1 MVATCGFNVEKFIA
15 KHGERTN
22 DGLWC
27 RNFQFTKEEI
37 AAIQT
42 QDFVIS
48 FDEKVYF
55 EDCYIGVLS
64 EKFVNKFPSATKIV
78 FRHAVFRTAPSKQM
92 DYPWLESLW
101 FDNCEIITGST
112 HCNSIRGLEK
122 DKVKYKILDSK
133 FTDIRKNLA
142 DFVIIGISKNTEE
155 NYLPHM
161 SGAMHPTVLTRLHE
175 VVWRS
180 FCT

>member
-1 MVATCGFNVEKFIA
+1 MVATCGFNVEKFIV
-15 KHGERTN
+15 KHGERTD

-27 RNFQFTKEEI
+27 RSFQFTKEEV

-55 EDCYIGVLS
+55 EDCDVGVLS
-64 EKFVNKFPSATKIV
+64 EKLISKFPNATKIV
-78 FRHAVFRTAPSKQM
+78 FRHVVFQIAPSKQM

-101 FDNCEIITGST
+101 FDNCEIRSRRSVCI
-112 HCNSIRGLEK
+112 SIRGLER

-133 FTDIRKNLA
+133 FTDIRKGLA
-142 DFVIIGISKNTEE
+142 DFVVIGISKNTEE
-155 NYLPHM
+155 SYVPHI
-161 SGAMHPTVLTRLHE
+161 SGMMHPTVLTILDE
-175 VVWRS
+175 IVQRS

>member
-15 KHGERTN
+15 KHGERTD

-27 RNFQFTKEEI
+27 RGFQFTKEEV

-42 QDFVIS
+42 QDFIIS

-55 EDCYIGVLS
+55 EGCDVGVLS
-64 EKFVNKFPSATKIV
+64 EKLINKFPNATKIV
-78 FRHAVFRTAPSKQM
+78 FRNAFFQIAPSKQM

-101 FDNCEIITGST
+101 FDNCEIRSRS
-112 HCNSIRGLEK
+112 SIKGLEK

-133 FTDIRKNLA
+133 FTDIRKELA

-155 NYLPHM
+155 NYVPHM
-161 SGAMHPTVLTRLHE
+161 SGVMHPTVLTRLHE
-175 VVWRS
+175 IVWRS

>member
-1 MVATCGFNVEKFIA
+1 MVATRGFNAEKFISMY
-15 KHGERTN
+15 GERTD

-27 RNFQFTKEEI
+27 RNFQLTKEEV

-48 FDEKVYF
+48 LDEKVYF
-55 EDCYIGVLS
+55 EDCDIGVLS
-64 EKFVNKFPSATKIV
+64 EKLISKFPNATKLTFSHVV
-78 FRHAVFRTAPSKQM
+78 FQIAPSTQM

-101 FDNCEIITGST
+101 FDNCEIRMR
-112 HCNSIRGLEK
+112 NRVNIRGLEK

-133 FTDIRKNLA
+133 FTDIKQDLA

-155 NYLPHM
+155 NYVPHM

-175 VVWRS
+175 IVWRS